1 MAEHYDLVVIGGGSG
16 GLAASKAAAGYGKK
30 VCVLDYVK
38 PSPLGS
44 QWEIGGTCVNVGCI
58 PKKLMHKAGL
68 HGEDIE
74 VASRFGWEVKDRS
87 FHWEKLVDNVQNYIK
102 SLNYGYKQEL
112 KSENVTYLRALGT
125 FVDSKT
131 LSLDFGP
138 GKESENRQVTADRIL
153 IAVGGRPKQL
163 TCPGGEHALTSDDIF
178 SYKKV
183 PGKTCVVGASYV
195 ALEIA
200 GFLSAL
206 GFEVTVLVRS
216 ILLRGFDQEMAE
228 LIKGYMTN
236 HGTKFVDG
244 VTPKSIVKDE
254 ATGKFAVTYG
264 GKDGDTTEEFD
275 TVLQGIG
282 RYYDTENLGLDK
294 AGVQANKYGEIPV
307 EKEQT
312 NVPHIYAIGDCIE
325 GPHELTP
332 VAIQAGKML
341 SARLYGAATLFMDY
355 HTIATTVFTPLE
367 YGTIGYPEEDALAKF
382 GEANIETYHT
392 KFAPLEWSLPE
403 VDFEKYD
410 KWEAD
415 KTACYCKLICL
426 KNEDERVVGF
436 HYAGPNAGEVTQ
448 GFSTAMRLG
457 ATKLDFDMTIGI
469 HPSCSEN
476 FTTLKVT
483 KSSGESAEA
492 AGC

>member
-1 MAEHYDLVVIGGGSG
+1 MGLLLSRMAEHYDLVVIGGGSG
-16 GLAASKAAAGYGKK
+16 GLATSKASAEYGKK

-38 PSPLGS
+38 PSPLGT

-68 HGEDIE
+68 HGEDME
-74 VASRFGWEVKDRS
+74 VASRFGWEVQNRS
-87 FHWEKLVDNVQNYIK
+87 FHWEKLVD
-102 SLNYGYKQEL
+102 
-112 KSENVTYLRALGT
+112 
-125 FVDSKT
+125 
-131 LSLDFGP
+131 
-138 GKESENRQVTADRIL
+138 
-153 IAVGGRPKQL
+153 
-163 TCPGGEHALTSDDIF
+163 IF
-178 SYKKV
+178 SHKKS

-200 GFLSAL
+200 GFLSAV
-206 GFEVTVLVRS
+206 GFEVTILVRS
-216 ILLRGFDQEMAE
+216 ILLRGFDQEMAG
-228 LIKGYMTN
+228 LIKSYMSN

-244 VTPKSIVKDE
+244 VTPQSIVKDE
-254 ATGKFAVTYG
+254 ATGKFNVTYS
-264 GKDGDTTEEFD
+264 GKEGEPITEEFD

-282 RYYDTENLGLDK
+282 RYYDTENMGLDK

-312 NVPHIYAIGDCIE
+312 NVSHIYAIGDCIE

-332 VAIQAGKML
+332 VAIQAGKL
-341 SARLYGAATLFMDY
+341 LAARLYGGSTLFMDY

-367 YGTIGYPEEDALAKF
+367 YGTIGYPEEDAIKKF
-382 GEANIETYHT
+382 GEENLEIYHT

-403 VDFEKYD
+403 VDFDKYD

-426 KNEDERVVGF
+426 KSEDERVVGF
-436 HYAGPNAGEVTQ
+436 HYAGPNAGEATQ

-457 ATKLDFDMTIGI
+457 ATKLDFDMTVGI
-469 HPSCSEN
+469 HPSCAEN
-476 FTTLKVT
+476 FTTLKIT
-483 KSSGESAEA
+483 KSSGKSAEA
-492 AGC
+492 AG